1 VITGLLGQSLS
12 HSFSPRVHQLLGNP
26 HYQLFETDDPVS
38 WIKTNDFSGI
48 NVTAPYKT
56 QLISA
61 LDYCDPIVKKTGS
74 VNCIVKKDN
83 RLLGYNTDAYG
94 LSAALSYYRVDPCG
108 KTVVLLGNGGVARS
122 AMQVFLDLGAKQ
134 VIKLCRKVRD
144 ENEFLF
150 SESSQISHCDILVN
164 ATPNGMYPENNA
176 PNIAPL
182 DLVRTAS
189 VVIDHIYN
197 PLRTPL
203 LLMAKA
209 MGKQTINGL
218 YLLVAQAKRAHELF
232 FDASLSSDDIPRI
245 FHQLNAELTNIVF
258 IGLPLSGKSLY
269 GKKLSQLTS
278 KPIIDTDTEIETR
291 LGMSVPDIFTR
302 YGEARFRELEL
313 MTVRSLYQKHGLIIA
328 CGGGVVLNSEL
339 MALLKQNGV
348 IVYLDKD
355 PQAIAARQIR
365 NRPLLQNAAD
375 IFKIAKNRDPLYQ
388 QHADIH
394 LKIHPGRHDQLSEI
408 EAKLN
413 EYLCH

>member
-1 VITGLLGQSLS
+1 MITGLLGRSLS

-26 HYQLFETDDPVS
+26 YYRLFETDDPVS
-38 WIKTNDFSGI
+38 WIKTTDFSGI

-56 QLISA
+56 QLISS
-61 LDYCDPIVKKTGS
+61 LDRCDPIVEKTGS

-83 RLLGYNTDAYG
+83 QLLGYNTDAFG
-94 LSAALSYYRVDPCG
+94 LSATLSHYQVDPCG

-122 AMQVFLDLGAKQ
+122 ATQVFLDHGAKQ
-134 VIKLCRKVRD
+134 VIKLCRQVRG

-150 SESSQISHCDILVN
+150 SDSSQISHCDILVN

-176 PNIAPL
+176 PIIAPL
-182 DLVRTAS
+182 DLVKTAS
-189 VVIDHIYN
+189 VVIDLIYN
-197 PLRTPL
+197 PLRTPFL
-203 LLMAKA
+203 LTAKA
-209 MGKQTINGL
+209 MGKQTVNGL
-218 YLLVAQAKRAHELF
+218 YLLVAQAKKTHELF
-232 FDASLSSDDIPRI
+232 FDASLSSEDVFRI
-245 FHQLNAELTNIVF
+245 FQQLQAELSNIVF

-278 KPIIDTDTEIETR
+278 KPFIDTDTEIETKM
-291 LGMSVPDIFTR
+291 GMSIPDIFTR

-313 MTVRSLYQKHGLIIA
+313 MTVKDLYQKHGLIIA
-328 CGGGVVLNSEL
+328 CGGGLVLNSEA
-339 MALLKQNGV
+339 MALLQQNGV

-375 IFKIAKNRDPLYQ
+375 IFKIAQNRIPLYQ

-394 LKIHPGRHDQLSEI
+394 LKIHPSRHDQLSEI

-413 EYLCH
+413 EYLRH